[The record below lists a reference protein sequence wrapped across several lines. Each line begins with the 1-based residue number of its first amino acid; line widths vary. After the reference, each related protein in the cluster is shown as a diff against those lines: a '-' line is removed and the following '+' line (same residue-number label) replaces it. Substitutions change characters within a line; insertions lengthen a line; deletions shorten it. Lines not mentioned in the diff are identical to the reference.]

1 MAQFDVHALANN
13 KSQLV
18 VNLQHVL
25 FEARPSRLIV
35 PLIPGEREF
44 LYRLRPVVEFDGL
57 KYTVATLELTTLR
70 KVSLGPV
77 LGNLEFYRKEI
88 IEAFDFLVLG
98 F

>member
-35 PLIPGEREF
+35 PLIPGERRRVRGVGIKDRKIPPARDEAEGAT
-44 LYRLRPVVEFDGL
+44 PIAWIVID
-57 KYTVATLELTTLR
+57 TV
-70 KVSLGPV
+70 GW
-77 LGNLEFYRKEI
+77 
-88 IEAFDFLVLG
+88 
-98 F
+98 